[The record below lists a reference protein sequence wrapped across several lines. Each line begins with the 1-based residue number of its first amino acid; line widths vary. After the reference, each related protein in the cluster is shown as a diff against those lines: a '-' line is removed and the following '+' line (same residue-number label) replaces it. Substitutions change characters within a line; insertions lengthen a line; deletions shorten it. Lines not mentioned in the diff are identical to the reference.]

1 MKLGAK
7 YYIALTILSLSAFSF
22 AEKFR
27 IELAPAEE
35 LARLYVP
42 TLAEAKK
49 RGKEMEKGFYESRK
63 KKAD

>member
-35 LARLYVP
+35 LARLFG
-42 TLAEAKK
+42 
-49 RGKEMEKGFYESRK
+49 RS
-63 KKAD
+63 KKARERNGKRFL